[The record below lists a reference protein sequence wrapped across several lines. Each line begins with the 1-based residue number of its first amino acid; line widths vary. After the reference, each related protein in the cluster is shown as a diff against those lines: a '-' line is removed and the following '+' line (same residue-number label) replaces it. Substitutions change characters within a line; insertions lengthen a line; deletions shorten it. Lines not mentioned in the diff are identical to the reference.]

1 MNDTDRK
8 LCEAVADMW
17 QSGGGDAE
25 GLVWLWHKVYDILK
39 EREKAVNE
47 GGAK

>member
-1 MNDTDRK
+1 MNDADRK

-25 GLVWLWHKVYDILK
+25 GFTWCWHKVYDILK
-39 EREKAVNE
+39 EREEAAKE
-47 GGAK
+47 RGAE